1 MQGEIANADAEAATS
16 YSEDL
21 AKIMNDGGYLNN
33 RFSV

>member
-1 MQGEIANADAEAATS
+1 MQGEAANAKVEAAVS

-21 AKIMNDGGYLNN
+21 AKIMKVATVNN